1 MNQDH
6 NDSQLKDISSW
17 PSKQSSMAQILATNK
32 YKAKYNKIKKIIKNC
47 RGKRES
53 SDLSGNTC

>member
-17 PSKQSSMAQILATNK
+17 PNKQSSMAQILATN
-32 YKAKYNKIKKIIKNC
+32 NIKQKNV
-47 RGKRES
+47 K
-53 SDLSGNTC
+53 

>member
-32 YKAKYNKIKKIIKNC
+32 YKAKYNKIKKKLLKTVEEKERALI
-47 RGKRES
+47 
-53 SDLSGNTC
+53 